1 MKLLNILLAVVL
13 TVSATVAQTESALQ
27 TRNSVAGTDMFSI
40 GNVSIN
46 CTINP
51 EDNNLLPHYVWIYGH
66 TSTQLNQYDSD
77 IIFIINGKKYPAP
90 SVDGTR
96 MNKNAWVYF
105 IDAIGEATKFDV
117 LVNGKK
123 VDSYTANIK
132 NVKKT
137 LGNKFYGS
145 CWNTWF
151 QE

>member
-1 MKLLNILLAVVL
+1 MKLLNILLSVVL
-13 TVSATVAQTESALQ
+13 TVSATVAQAESSLWK
-27 TRNSVAGTDMFSI
+27 RNSVAGTDMFSI

-46 CTINP
+46 CTTNP

-66 TSTQLNQYDSD
+66 TPTPLNQYDSD
-77 IIFIINGKKYPAP
+77 IIFIINGKEYPVP
-90 SVDGTR
+90 PVDGTR
-96 MNKNAWVYF
+96 MNENEWVHF

-123 VDSYTANIK
+123 VDSYTTNIK

-145 CWNTWF
+145 CWSTWF